1 VILLHRLRGE
11 PMYLNADLI
20 EVVEATPD
28 TVVTLA
34 DGRKIVVSETPAEVI
49 DRARLFRASVLAT
62 SEELRENRRSGAP
75 VLSILPTDRGGRG

>member
-1 VILLHRLRGE
+1 MHAEVPGDSSAPLTWRADVRGR
-11 PMYLNADLI
+11 YLF

-34 DGRKIVVSETPAEVI
+34 DGRKIVVSETPA
-49 DRARLFRASVLAT
+49 RLFRATVLAT

-75 VLSILPTDRGGRG
+75 VLSVLPTDRGDRG

>member
-1 VILLHRLRGE
+1 
-11 PMYLNADLI
+11 MYLNADLI

-34 DGRKIVVSETPAEVI
+34 DGRKIVVSETPIEVV

-62 SEELRENRRSGAP
+62 SEELRDTRRPGVP
-75 VLSILPTDRGGRG
+75 HLSVLPTDRGDRG